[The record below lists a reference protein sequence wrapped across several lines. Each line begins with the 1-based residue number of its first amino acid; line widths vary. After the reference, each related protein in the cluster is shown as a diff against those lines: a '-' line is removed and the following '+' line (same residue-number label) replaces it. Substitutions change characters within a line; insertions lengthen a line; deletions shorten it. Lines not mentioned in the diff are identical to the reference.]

1 MSTHNNL
8 DKICVAIVVSSLVL
22 TTLFM
27 NGEALG
33 ITKIVDEDAE
43 QNSDS
48 EYFTTN
54 DQNGSWDTS
63 GATVI
68 TLTGDGATIS
78 GNGAYTNDG
87 NVVITNAGYYVVT
100 GSLTD
105 GYISV
110 DAYDSSKVYIQL
122 NGVEINCSD
131 DACIR
136 VDQADKVFLTL
147 AEGSQNILTSGST
160 YSDEALNDGTDG
172 AIFAHDDLTINGSG
186 SLTVSAE
193 YRHGIAAND
202 DLVITGGTINV
213 TAAADGIRGK
223 DSMRIKE
230 ASITVDAGDDG
241 LVTSNEEENGYLYIE
256 SGTINV
262 TAADD
267 AVHTTGDITM
277 VGGDVTITAGDDG
290 IHSDSSVFISDG
302 TLLINDCYEGIEA
315 LIIDVSGGDV
325 TIYPEDDGFNANGN
339 SDSQIGGGGGPGGNM
354 GGGDMGGHGMSGDMS
369 GDSTGDGTSG
379 GIFGPGGGMGGHDM
393 SGNSASGDN
402 AGSFGPGGKGGHGG
416 HGGQMGGHGD
426 QTEDTQ
432 SGSQTEE
439 TAGQTESADSTQ
451 GTDGT
456 QTGEAADQTQGTANA
471 QDDAAD
477 QTANANGDMP
487 ASPDMGS
494 TGSDMQMPSDG
505 GSTEAGQ
512 MPSDMNSS
520 DGSTQTATESTDE
533 SADEETY
540 INISGG
546 TITIINENGN
556 DADGLDSN
564 GDIFIS
570 GGTIYVSLAGSGSN
584 SAVDYGSESGGVA
597 EISGGTIIACGAS
610 SMAEA
615 FDTSSTQASI
625 LYNTSTTAE
634 AGTTLAI
641 EDTDGNVLLSWDVP
655 CSFSSA
661 LISCP
666 DMEVGGTY
674 TVVIGDNIEEITL
687 EEVSASY
694 GDAQSSM
701 FGGSMNWGGMQS
713 RGGGG
718 QTPPDMSQSGSTSNE
733 FAGQTPPDMAGSGS
747 TSGEFAG
754 QTPPDMSQSGST
766 SGEAGQMPSDMSQS
780 GSTSGE
786 AGQTPPD
793 MSQSGSTSGEAG
805 QMPSDMGQEGMTGGP
820 MMQDQGQQEQSQEE
834 EDQAEEDTV
843 TAEPV
848 TAESWGILGGCTALL
863 AAAIAVAKFYKKH

>member
-122 NGVEINCSD
+122 NGVEIDCSD

-325 TIYPEDDGFNANGN
+325 TIYPEDDVFNANGN

-354 GGGDMGGHGMSGDMS
+354 GGGDMGGHGMSGQGMSGDMSGHGMSDDMS
-369 GDSTGDGTSG
+369 GDSASGDTSG
-379 GIFGPGGGMGGHDM
+379 SFGPGGGMGRPDM
-393 SGNSASGDN
+393 SGDSASGDT
-402 AGSFGPGGKGGHGG
+402 ASSSFGPGGKGGHGG
-416 HGGQMGGHGD
+416 PGGQMGGQGD
-426 QTEDTQ
+426 QTEDAQ

-439 TAGQTESADSTQ
+439 TAGQT
-451 GTDGT
+451 
-456 QTGEAADQTQGTANA
+456 
-471 QDDAAD
+471 
-477 QTANANGDMP
+477 
-487 ASPDMGS
+487 
-494 TGSDMQMPSDG
+494 PSDG

-512 MPSDMNSS
+512 MPSDGGSTEAGQTPSDMNSS
-520 DGSTQTATESTDE
+520 DDSSQTDTE

-540 INISGG
+540 INITGG
-546 TITIINENGN
+546 TITIINEKGN

-570 GGTIYVSLAGSGSN
+570 GGTVYVSLVGSGSN

-661 LISCP
+661 LVSFP
-666 DMEVGGTY
+666 EMEVGGTY
-674 TVVIGDNIEEITL
+674 VVAIGDNVEEITL

-701 FGGSMNWGGMQS
+701 FGGNMNWGGMQS

-718 QTPPDMSQSGSTSNE
+718 QTPPDMAQSGSTSSE
-733 FAGQTPPDMAGSGS
+733 FAGQTPPDMAQSGSTSSEFAGQMPPDMAQSGS
-747 TSGEFAG
+747 TSGDMAG
-754 QTPPDMSQSGST
+754 QTPPDMAQNG
-766 SGEAGQMPSDMSQS
+766 D
-780 GSTSGE
+780 
-786 AGQTPPD
+786 
-793 MSQSGSTSGEAG
+793 TSGEAG

-834 EDQAEEDTV
+834 EDQAAEDTV

-848 TAESWGILGGCTALL
+848 TAESWGILGGCAALL